1 MSEIETGQDTPVV
14 INEAQT
20 PEVEQVK
27 PTATEAVTEDGT
39 GEEKQAPEAEKTF
52 TQKELDEILQK
63 RLAKSEARA
72 ERRAKEAYREA
83 LEAVTRQQPVQRQTS
98 YEPTRDQF
106 ASDAEWI
113 DAKVDYKLQQRDA
126 AFNAEQQRV
135 SQKSLNTKTENI
147 YAQAEKV
154 AGFDR
159 ESFDE
164 LPLTRSIAAALID
177 SDVAPQLMAFMSAN
191 PEEVERIA
199 KLSDARQAVELG
211 KLEVRL
217 QQSPKTTKA
226 SPPISP
232 VTGSRGGASSDLNS
246 ADFAAYKAMRAKQ
259 GARWAR

>member
-14 INEAQT
+14 SNEVQT
-20 PEVEQVK
+20 PEAEQVK
-27 PTATEAVTEDGT
+27 SVTADQDTETPE
-39 GEEKQAPEAEKTF
+39 GEEKQAPAEKTF

-83 LEAVTRQQPVQRQTS
+83 LEAVTRTQPVQRQTS
-98 YEPTRDQF
+98 NEPTRDQF

-113 DAKVDYKLQQRDA
+113 DAKVEYKLQQREA
-126 AFNAEQQRV
+126 VSKAEAQRQTQQ
-135 SQKSLNTKTENI
+135 SLNSKTEDL
-147 YAQAEKV
+147 YAKAEKI

-164 LPLTRSIAAALID
+164 LPLTKPIAAALID
-177 SDVAPQLMAFMSAN
+177 SDVAPQLMAYMASN

-199 KLSDARQAVELG
+199 KLSEARQAVELG
-211 KLEVRL
+211 KIEVKL
-217 QQSPKTTKA
+217 QSAPKTTKA
-226 SPPISP
+226 APPITPVGARGSASP
-232 VTGSRGGASSDLNS
+232 NVSEMSMAE
-246 ADFAAYKAMRAKQ
+246 YKAYRQKQ

>member
-1 MSEIETGQDTPVV
+1 MSENETGSVAPET
-14 INEAQT
+14 IEATT
-20 PEVEQVK
+20 PETEQVK
-27 PTATEAVTEDGT
+27 TETSEQDTETPDA
-39 GEEKQAPEAEKTF
+39 EKEAPAAEKTF

-83 LEAVTRQQPVQRQTS
+83 LEAVTRTQPVQRQTS
-98 YEPTRDQF
+98 NEPTRDQF

-113 DAKVDYKLQQRDA
+113 DAKVEYKLQQRDTA
-126 AFNAEQQRV
+126 KAQDATRQSQAELW
-135 SQKSLNTKTENI
+135 KKTEDI
-147 YAQAEKV
+147 YAKAEKV

-164 LPLTRSIAAALID
+164 LPLTKSIAAVLIE
-177 SDVAPQLMAFMSAN
+177 SDVAPQLMAYMSAN

-211 KLEVRL
+211 KLEVKL

-232 VTGSRGGASSDLNS
+232 VSGSRGGTSLDLSS
-246 ADFAAYKAMRAKQ
+246 ADFASYKAMRAKQ

>member
-1 MSEIETGQDTPVV
+1 MSEIETGSAAPEL
-14 INEAQT
+14 IEAAT
-20 PEVEQVK
+20 PETEQVK
-27 PTATEAVTEDGT
+27 TETVEQGTET
-39 GEEKQAPEAEKTF
+39 PEGEEKQAPVEEKTF

-83 LEAVTRQQPVQRQTS
+83 LEAVTRVQPREAQKST
-98 YEPTRDQF
+98 EPTRDQF

-113 DAKVDYKLQQRDA
+113 DAKVDYKLAQRETASKQEAQKATQQ
-126 AFNAEQQRV
+126 
-135 SQKSLNTKTENI
+135 SLNSKTENI

-164 LPLTRSIAAALID
+164 LPLTKTIAAALIE
-177 SDVAPQLMAFMSAN
+177 SDVAPQLMAYMSAN

-199 KLSDARQAVELG
+199 KLSDTRQAVELG
-211 KLEVRL
+211 KLETKL
-217 QQSPKTTKA
+217 QAAPKTTKA
-226 SPPISP
+226 VAPITPVGAKGSQSPNVSEM
-232 VTGSRGGASSDLNS
+232 TMAE
-246 ADFAAYKAMRAKQ
+246 YKAYRTKQ

>member
-1 MSEIETGQDTPVV
+1 MSEIEAGQDTPVEN
-14 INEAQT
+14 NEAQT
-20 PEVEQVK
+20 PEPVQAK
-27 PTATEAVTEDGT
+27 TEADQQGTEPIA
-39 GEEKQAPEAEKTF
+39 GEESQAPAEKIYS
-52 TQKELDEILQK
+52 KDELEEIVRK
-63 RLAKSEARA
+63 RIAKTAA
-72 ERRAKEAYREA
+72 KGERLAKEAYREA
-83 LEAVTRQQPVQRQTS
+83 LEAVTRAQPVQRQTS
-98 YEPTRDQF
+98 SEPTREQF

-126 AFNAEQQRV
+126 AAKAEATKASQQ
-135 SQKSLNTKTENI
+135 SLTSKTEAL

-164 LPLTRSIAAALID
+164 LPLTQSIAAALIE
-177 SDVAPQLMAFMSAN
+177 SDVAPQLMAYMSAN
-191 PEEVERIA
+191 HDEVERIT

-211 KLEVRL
+211 KLEAKL
-217 QQSPKTTKA
+217 QSAPKTSKA

-232 VTGSRGGASSDLNS
+232 VMGARGGASPDLGS

>member
-1 MSEIETGQDTPVV
+1 MLVNEAGQDTPAFS
-14 INEAQT
+14 EAQN
-20 PEVEQVK
+20 PETEQVK
-27 PTATEAVTEDGT
+27 TETTTEGT
-39 GEEKQAPEAEKTF
+39 ESHDGEEKQAPVEKTF

-83 LEAVTRQQPVQRQTS
+83 LEAVTRPQQVQRQTS
-98 YEPTRDQF
+98 NEPTRDQF
-106 ASDAEWI
+106 ASDADWI
-113 DAKVDYKLQQRDA
+113 DAKVDYKLQQRDSA
-126 AFNAEQQRV
+126 TRAEAHKASQQ
-135 SQKSLNTKTENI
+135 SLNSKAEDL
-147 YAQAEKV
+147 YAKAERV

-164 LPLTRSIAAALID
+164 LPLTQSIAVVLIE
-177 SDVAPQLMAFMSAN
+177 SDVAPQLMAYMSAN
-191 PEEVERIA
+191 PEEVERIT

-211 KLEVRL
+211 KLEMKL
-217 QQSPKTTKA
+217 QSAPKTSKA

-232 VTGSRGGASSDLNS
+232 VSGSRGGASPDLNS

>member
-1 MSEIETGQDTPVV
+1 MSEIETGSFAPET
-14 INEAQT
+14 IEATT
-20 PEVEQVK
+20 PETEQVK
-27 PTATEAVTEDGT
+27 TETTAQETETPE
-39 GEEKQAPEAEKTF
+39 GEEKQAPAAEKTF

-63 RLAKSEARA
+63 RLAKSEAKA

-83 LEAVTRQQPVQRQTS
+83 LEAVTRTQPIQRQTS
-98 YEPTRDQF
+98 DEPTRDQF

-126 AFNAEQQRV
+126 VAKAEATKASQQ
-135 SQKSLNTKTENI
+135 SLNNKTEAF
-147 YAQAEKV
+147 YAQAEKI

-164 LPLTRSIAAALID
+164 LPLTKSIAAALIE
-177 SDVAPQLMAFMSAN
+177 SDVAPQLMAYMSAN

-211 KLEVRL
+211 KLEVKL
-217 QQSPKTTKA
+217 QQAPKTTKA

-232 VTGSRGGASSDLNS
+232 VSGSRGGASPDLSS

>member
-1 MSEIETGQDTPVV
+1 MENETSEVAPV
-14 INEAQT
+14 IDQTAT
-20 PEVEQVK
+20 PETEQVK
-27 PTATEAVTEDGT
+27 TETSEQGTETPDA
-39 GEEKQAPEAEKTF
+39 EKEAPAAEKTF

-83 LEAVTRQQPVQRQTS
+83 LEAVTRTQPVQRQTS
-98 YEPTRDQF
+98 NEPTRDQF

-113 DAKVDYKLQQRDA
+113 DAKVEYKLQQRDSA
-126 AFNAEQQRV
+126 KAQEATRQSQAELE
-135 SQKSLNTKTENI
+135 KKTEDI
-147 YAQAEKV
+147 YAKAEKV

-164 LPLTRSIAAALID
+164 LPLTKSIAAVLIE
-177 SDVAPQLMAFMSAN
+177 SDVAPQLMAYMSAN

-211 KLEVRL
+211 KLEVKL
-217 QQSPKTTKA
+217 QQTPKTTKA

-232 VTGSRGGASSDLNS
+232 VSGSRGGTSLDLSS
-246 ADFAAYKAMRAKQ
+246 ADFASYKAMRTKQ

>member
-1 MSEIETGQDTPVV
+1 MSEIATGQDTPAAPSEVT
-14 INEAQT
+14 T
-20 PEVEQVK
+20 PETEQVK
-27 PTATEAVTEDGT
+27 TEPTAEGTETHE
-39 GEEKQAPEAEKTF
+39 GEEKQAPVEKTF

-83 LEAVTRQQPVQRQTS
+83 LEAVTRTSQPTQRQAS
-98 YEPTRDQF
+98 NEPQRDQF

-113 DAKVDYKLQQRDA
+113 DAKVEYKLQQREA
-126 AFNAEQQRV
+126 VSKAEQARA
-135 SQKSLNTKTENI
+135 SQQSLNSKAEDL
-147 YAQAEKV
+147 YVRAEKV

-159 ESFDE
+159 ETFDE

-199 KLSDARQAVELG
+199 KLSEARQAVELG
-211 KLEVRL
+211 KLEMKL
-217 QQSPKTTKA
+217 QQAPKTTKA

-232 VTGSRGGASSDLNS
+232 VSGSRGGASSDLNS